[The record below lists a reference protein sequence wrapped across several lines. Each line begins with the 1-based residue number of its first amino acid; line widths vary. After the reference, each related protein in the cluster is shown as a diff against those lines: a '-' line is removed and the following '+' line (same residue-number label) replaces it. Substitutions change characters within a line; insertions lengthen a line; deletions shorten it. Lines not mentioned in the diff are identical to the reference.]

1 MKGKKNEGIKK
12 KNEIISLTCC
22 VNNRQTIFNKR
33 KILIK
38 NERKKND
45 LCVVY
50 LNLAP
55 KWEKYGKIR
64 N

>member
-1 MKGKKNEGIKK
+1 M
-12 KNEIISLTCC
+12 ISLTCC